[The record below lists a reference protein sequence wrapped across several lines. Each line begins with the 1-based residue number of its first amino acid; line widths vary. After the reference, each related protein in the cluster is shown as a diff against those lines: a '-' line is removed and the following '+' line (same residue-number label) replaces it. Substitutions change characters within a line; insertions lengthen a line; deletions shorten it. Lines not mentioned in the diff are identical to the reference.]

1 MVDRVRDRMAN
12 MVDDAIVIGTDG
24 RRVMKELSL
33 CLGSDSYI
41 YIYALEP
48 NRMPLVALCTPV
60 MIEY

>member
-12 MVDDAIVIGTDG
+12 MVDDAIVIGTGG

-41 YIYALEP
+41 YIYMRSNPTGCHWLRCAHQ
-48 NRMPLVALCTPV
+48 
-60 MIEY
+60 